1 MRSFQERK
9 RQQKAQKCD
18 FEPTWWF
25 CLKTTKDME
34 VQYELKTTS
43 KKKNLAFKSRIQI
56 KQYI

>member
-9 RQQKAQKCD
+9 WQQKAQKCD

-43 KKKNLAFKSRIQI
+43 KKKKEFSFSNQEFK
-56 KQYI
+56 

>member
-9 RQQKAQKCD
+9 WQQKAQKCD

-25 CLKTTKDME
+25 CLKTTKDMK

-43 KKKNLAFKSRIQI
+43 KKK
-56 KQYI
+56 